1 MQPAQTDN
9 EVNNVPESDEPTE
22 MYAPDATEN
31 DSEPTPVQASGP
43 ENTPRQTVADN
54 EPVHWSANETIDADK
69 GGLWFV
75 ALIVIALILIAGD
88 IFWLKE
94 FTFSILVV
102 VMAAVIILYSRRPAR
117 LIDYTLS
124 GEQGLYIGEK
134 LYHFS
139 EFKAFGLIRDQ
150 GQHSILLIPVKRFA
164 PGVSVYFPEDAG
176 EKIVDIFGARLPMQ
190 DLKLDAIDVIVRKL
204 RL

>member
-1 MQPAQTDN
+1 MQPNQAENQVGN
-9 EVNNVPESDEPTE
+9 GSEQDEPTE
-22 MYAPDATEN
+22 MYTPDATTDDTESAPDQTPQPAEPSKKAA
-31 DSEPTPVQASGP
+31 DS
-43 ENTPRQTVADN
+43 
-54 EPVHWSANETIDADK
+54 EPVHWSANESIDADK

-75 ALIVIALILIAGD
+75 AFAVIVLALIAGD
-88 IFWLKE
+88 IFLLKE

-139 EFKAFGLIRDQ
+139 EFKGFGLIRDQ
-150 GQHSILLIPVKRFA
+150 GQHSILLIPVKRFS

-176 EKIVDIFGARLPMQ
+176 EKIVDIFGARLPMRNM
-190 DLKLDAIDVIVRKL
+190 KLDFIDTIVRKL

>member
-1 MQPAQTDN
+1 MQPEQPENHD
-9 EVNNVPESDEPTE
+9 VNTPTSDEPTE
-22 MYAPDATEN
+22 MYTPNVAEDEVKPAQTQLTESQNPPLQPDN
-31 DSEPTPVQASGP
+31 S
-43 ENTPRQTVADN
+43 
-54 EPVHWSANETIDADK
+54 EPVHWSANETIDAEK

-94 FTFSILVV
+94 FSFSVLVV
-102 VMAAVIILYSRRPAR
+102 VMAAVIIIFSRRPTR
-117 LIDYTLS
+117 SIDYTLS

-134 LYHFS
+134 LYHFN
-139 EFKAFGLIRDQ
+139 EFKAFGLIQDQ

-164 PGVSVYFPEDAG
+164 LGVSVYFPEESG
-176 EKIVDIFGARLPMQ
+176 EKIVDIFGARLPMREM
-190 DLKLDAIDVIVRKL
+190 KLDFIDTIVRKL

>member
-1 MQPAQTDN
+1 MQPDQ
-9 EVNNVPESDEPTE
+9 PENQDGNTPNSDEPTE
-22 MYAPDATEN
+22 MFAPDAPKDEA
-31 DSEPTPVQASGP
+31 EPSPVQTPEADKPPKTPVDS
-43 ENTPRQTVADN
+43 
-54 EPVHWSANETIDADK
+54 EPVHWSANETIDAEK

-102 VMAAVIILYSRRPAR
+102 VMVAVIILYSRRPAR

-139 EFKAFGLIRDQ
+139 EFKGFGLIQDQ
-150 GQHSILLIPVKRFA
+150 GQHSILLVPVKRFS
-164 PGVSVYFPEDAG
+164 PGVSVYFPEESG
-176 EKIVDIFGARLPMQ
+176 EKIVDIFGTRLPMR
-190 DLKLDAIDVIVRKL
+190 DMKLDFIDTIVRKL

>member
-1 MQPAQTDN
+1 MQPEQPANTD
-9 EVNNVPESDEPTE
+9 ENVPNSDTPTE
-22 MYAPDATEN
+22 MYNPEVAKDEAEAESIAVPEAAPE
-31 DSEPTPVQASGP
+31 ASQP
-43 ENTPRQTVADN
+43 ADN
-54 EPVHWSANETIDADK
+54 TEPVHWSANETIDAEK

-75 ALIVIALILIAGD
+75 ALIVIALIFIAGD
-88 IFWLKE
+88 IFLLKE

-102 VMAAVIILYSRRPAR
+102 VMVAVIIIYSSRPAR
-117 LIDYTLS
+117 IIDYTLS

-139 EFKAFGLIRDQ
+139 EFKSFGLIQDQ
-150 GQHSILLIPVKRFA
+150 GQHSILLVPVKRFS

-176 EKIVDIFGARLPMQ
+176 EKIVDIFGARLPMREM
-190 DLKLDAIDVIVRKL
+190 KLDFIDTIVRKL

>member
-1 MQPAQTDN
+1 MQPDQPAN
-9 EVNNVPESDEPTE
+9 PEGNVPNSDEPTE
-22 MYAPDATEN
+22 MYAPEAPKDEAEPAPIQTTEADKQPQTTV
-31 DSEPTPVQASGP
+31 DS
-43 ENTPRQTVADN
+43 
-54 EPVHWSANETIDADK
+54 EPVHWSANESIDAEK

-75 ALIVIALILIAGD
+75 ALIVIALLLIAGD
-88 IFWLKE
+88 IFLLKD

-102 VMAAVIILYSRRPAR
+102 VMVAVIILYSRRPAR

-139 EFKAFGLIRDQ
+139 EFKGFGLIQDQ
-150 GQHSILLIPVKRFA
+150 GQHSILLVPVKRFS
-164 PGVSVYFPEDAG
+164 PGVSVYFPEESG
-176 EKIVDIFGARLPMQ
+176 EKIVDIFGARLPMR
-190 DLKLDAIDVIVRKL
+190 DMKLDFIDTIVRKL

>member
-1 MQPAQTDN
+1 MQPDQQEDT
-9 EVNNVPESDEPTE
+9 PQPDEPTE
-22 MYAPDATEN
+22 MYTPEVAEDVA
-31 DSEPTPVQASGP
+31 EPAPVQAQEPG
-43 ENTPRQTVADN
+43 NTPQQTVADN

-75 ALIVIALILIAGD
+75 SLIVVALILIVGD
-88 IFWLKE
+88 IFLLKE

-117 LIDYTLS
+117 SIDYTLS

-139 EFKAFGLIRDQ
+139 EFKGFGLIQDQ
-150 GQHSILLIPVKRFA
+150 DQHSILLIPVKRFS

-190 DLKLDAIDVIVRKL
+190 ELKLDMIDVIVRKL

>member
-1 MQPAQTDN
+1 MQPDQQENT
-9 EVNNVPESDEPTE
+9 PQSDEPTE
-22 MYAPDATEN
+22 MYAPTVTEN
-31 DSEPTPVQASGP
+31 DAESAPQQPAVQEKVP
-43 ENTPRQTVADN
+43 QKPADT
-54 EPVHWSANETIDADK
+54 EPVHWSANETIDAEK
-69 GGLWFV
+69 GGLWFI
-75 ALIVIALILIAGD
+75 ALIVVALALIAGD
-88 IFWLKE
+88 IFLLKD

-102 VMAAVIILYSRRPAR
+102 VMVAVIVLYSRRPAR
-117 LIDYTLS
+117 MIDYTLS

-164 PGVSVYFPEDAG
+164 TGVSVYFPEESG
-176 EKIVDIFGARLPMQ
+176 EKIVDILGARLPMQ
-190 DLKLDAIDVIVRKL
+190 ELKLDMIDVIVRKL

>member
-1 MQPAQTDN
+1 MQPDQIENLGD
-9 EVNNVPESDEPTE
+9 NVPVSDEPTE

-31 DSEPTPVQASGP
+31 DVEPNPNQSSEPENLPQDPAS
-43 ENTPRQTVADN
+43 N

-75 ALIVIALILIAGD
+75 ALVVIALILIAGD

-164 PGVSVYFPEDAG
+164 TGVSVYFPEESG
-176 EKIVDIFGARLPMQ
+176 EKIVDILGARLPMQ
-190 DLKLDAIDVIVRKL
+190 ELKLDMIDVIVRKL